1 MRKTKASTAVLETLL
16 SSTHA
21 LSHRELQDLLQ
32 DTCDRVTIYRVLG
45 RLTDEGLVHKVSDLD
60 GSVRYASCHTCE
72 AHGHA
77 HNHDHLHFSCTTCGQ
92 TRCLES
98 VEVAFQL
105 PDGFTLK
112 DTNLSV
118 SGVCDRCA

>member
-1 MRKTKASTAVLETLL
+1 MRKTKASTAVLKTLQA
-16 SSTHA
+16 STHA

-72 AHGHA
+72 SHGHA
-77 HNHDHLHFSCTTCGQ
+77 HNHDHLHFTCTTCGQ

-98 VEVAFQL
+98 VEVAFKL
-105 PDGFTLK
+105 PEGFTLK
-112 DTNLSV
+112 ETNLSV